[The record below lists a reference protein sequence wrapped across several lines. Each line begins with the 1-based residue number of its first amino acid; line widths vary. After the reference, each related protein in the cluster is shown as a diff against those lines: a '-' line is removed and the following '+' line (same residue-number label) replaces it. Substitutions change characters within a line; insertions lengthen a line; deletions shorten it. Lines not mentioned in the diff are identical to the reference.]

1 MKNRVVELKEN
12 KVYPSALK
20 RFIETCGFDLEKK
33 KHQRMMQMASDTRT
47 NGLDGI
53 DVKAVVSFYGPDVFQ
68 DGKIV
73 AGGQEIQCNYFSQM
87 PEGVVEGV
95 YFYVLTVGECLFPSE
110 EQIMD
115 FLYADIWG
123 TSYVDAGITELK
135 QSFIEKDLK
144 ERFPDRELYLSEE
157 FGPGYFGMPVIESKK
172 FMNLLDASLIDVWV
186 KDSGLMIPQK
196 TCTGLYLVL
205 NRNDLK
211 ADIACMQCRGNTAG
225 CKFCSIRAEMEKE
238 KRERAEVE

>member
-1 MKNRVVELKEN
+1 MKNKVVSLDEK
-12 KVYPSALK
+12 KVFPSALE
-20 RFIETCGFDLEKK
+20 RFIQTCGFDLDRK
-33 KHQRMMQMASDTRT
+33 KHQRMMQMAYDVRE

-53 DVKAVVSFYGPDVFQ
+53 DIKAVVSYYGPEVFRG
-68 DGKIV
+68 GKIE
-73 AGGQEIQCNYFSQM
+73 AEGQEIQCNYFSQM
-87 PEGVVEGV
+87 PEGAVEGV

-135 QSFIEKDLK
+135 HGFLENDLK
-144 ERFPDRELYLSEE
+144 DRFPERELYLSEE

-172 FMNLLDASLIDVWV
+172 FMNLLDADLIDVWV

-205 NRNDLK
+205 NRNDIK
-211 ADIACMQCRGNTAG
+211 ADVACMQCRGNSAG
-225 CKFCSIRAEMEKE
+225 CKFCAIRAEMEKAEE
-238 KRERAEVE
+238 K